1 MCGYLEEESFVEQP
15 EGFVFPGQDEKVYQL
30 KKSLYGL
37 KPAPRSWYNRIDT
50 HVTNLGLKKS
60 LSESTF
66 YIKKADNE
74 ILVVS
79 LYVDDLLVTGSS
91 KDLIDRFKEEIKD
104 VFEMTDLERMTF
116 FLGMQVHQKE
126 NEIFIS

>member
-1 MCGYLEEESFVEQP
+1 MEQP